1 MRYLFFVIIF
11 IPLSVFAKDNP
22 KVLMDNASSY
32 QIPFNSEKFDLS
44 YQFSNDGSGVEQVNK
59 KKSVALAALFSAVIP
74 GAGEFYSEAWV
85 RGGIFLGIEGMLF
98 TGYFIYEN
106 KGDDMDV
113 VMRSYGDTHWWDRKY
128 WGKVYTDANNL
139 GVWQGDPLVLDEHG
153 QISEAD
159 YNRYIEYFQSLQYNP
174 DLGYTHQL
182 PDTKT
187 QQYYEMIYKYQH
199 QFGIGWDDFISTE
212 KLSPN
217 TIEYRDMRND
227 SNDYYQ
233 AATTMLN
240 LVMLNHLISA
250 IDAAFVA
257 NKYNTKVKL
266 SLQAYPRYVG
276 RELIGVYGLSI
287 AW

>member
-1 MRYLFFVIIF
+1 MRHLLLIIIF
-11 IPLSVFAKDNP
+11 IPLSVFAKEN
-22 KVLMDNASSY
+22 KKAFSDNASSY

-44 YQFSNDGSGVEQVNK
+44 YQFSNEKNGVETVDK
-59 KKSVALAALFSAVIP
+59 KKSVMLAAVFSAVIP
-74 GAGEFYSEAWV
+74 GTGELYSKSYLRGAIFAGVEVGLWSTY
-85 RGGIFLGIEGMLF
+85 F
-98 TGYFIYEN
+98 TYEN

-113 VMRSYGDTHWWDRKY
+113 VMRAFGDTHWWERKY

-139 GVWQGDPLVLDEHG
+139 GVWQEDPLVLDEHG

-233 AATTMLN
+233 TATTMLN

-276 RELIGVYGLSI
+276 RERIGVYGLTI

>member
-266 SLQAYPRYVG
+266 SLHASPRYVG
-276 RELIGVYGLSI
+276 RELIGVYGLTI

>member
-1 MRYLFFVIIF
+1 MRHLLLTVFLV
-11 IPLSVFAKDNP
+11 PLIVFSNENEKDFMANIHP
-22 KVLMDNASSY
+22 Y

-44 YQFSNDGSGVEQVNK
+44 YKTVIENSEAKTVNE
-59 KKSVALAALFSAVIP
+59 KKSVMLAAVLSAVIP
-74 GAGEFYSEAWV
+74 GTGEIYSKSYW
-85 RGGIFLGIEGMLF
+85 RGALFAGIEIGLWSS
-98 TGYFIYEN
+98 YFIYEQ

-113 VMRSYGDTHWWDRKY
+113 VMRSFGDTHWWERKY
-128 WGKVYTDANNL
+128 WGKVYTDANNQGL
-139 GVWQGDPLVLDEHG
+139 WQEDPLILDAEG

-159 YNRYIEYFQSLQYNP
+159 YNKHIDYFQELQHDP

-182 PDTKT
+182 PSTKT

-217 TIEYRDMRND
+217 TITYRDMRNN

-233 AATTMLN
+233 TATTMVN
-240 LVMLNHLISA
+240 LVLLNHLLSS
-250 IDAAFVA
+250 IDAAFSA
-257 NKYNTKVKL
+257 KKYNSKVKL
-266 SLQAYPRYVG
+266 SLRAYPRYVG
-276 RELIGVYGLSI
+276 RELISIYGLTI